1 VTTNDPDAPLVPVP
15 VTLTVTEPGC
25 DQTVTG
31 THVGPLIV
39 REGLTCLA
47 HGSKVIGPVA
57 VRAGAS
63 LFASG
68 ATAVGSVSASG
79 AAVVEIRDSQVTG
92 LVSVDGSTGRV
103 VLAGNQVIGPVSLV
117 ANATGTEPIVVSGN
131 TITGLLSCVGNQPPP
146 VDNGVPNT
154 VTGPTLGQ
162 CEGF

>member
-1 VTTNDPDAPLVPVP
+1 
-15 VTLTVTEPGC
+15 
-25 DQTVTG
+25 
-31 THVGPLIV
+31 
-39 REGLTCLA
+39 
-47 HGSKVIGPVA
+47 

-92 LVSVDGSTGRV
+92 LVSVDASTGRV